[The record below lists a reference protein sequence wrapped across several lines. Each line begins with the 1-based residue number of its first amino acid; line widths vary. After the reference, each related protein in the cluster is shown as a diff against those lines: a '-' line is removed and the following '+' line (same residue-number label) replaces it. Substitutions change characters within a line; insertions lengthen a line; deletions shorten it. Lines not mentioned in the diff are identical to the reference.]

1 MNDTGATYQSPLSG
15 RYASTAM
22 KQVFSSLHVARQW
35 RRLWLW
41 LAESEAEMGLPISEG
56 QLASMRAHLDDVD
69 LADIAVREGELRHD
83 VMAHLHSFGA
93 LAPDAKPIMHW
104 GATSAF
110 IQDNADIL
118 VSRAALSLVK
128 AGLVDAIDKLSKFA
142 REWSDQPCLGYTH
155 FQSAQPTTVGKRATL
170 WVQDFLLDLA
180 DLEYIESTLSFRG
193 VKGTTG
199 TQASFLTLF
208 EGDHEKVRELDR
220 RVVGKAGFERSI
232 AVSGQT
238 ITRKQDARVAAMLSG
253 IAQSASKFGNDMRL
267 LQHLGEIE
275 EPFQT
280 KQIGSSA
287 MPHKRNPM
295 RMERVGALAR
305 FAIATSQNPA
315 YTVATQWL
323 ERTLDDSAN
332 RRLAMSEIFLT
343 VDSILQLVRNVAGG
357 LVVHPKRI
365 EANLRRE
372 LPFLIT
378 ETILM
383 EAVKKGAD
391 RQKLH
396 EKIRV
401 HARAASDALKDGAER
416 NDLLDR
422 LEGDPDFAGVQ
433 ELLTAD
439 GDLLRWCGRAS
450 LQVEEFLADEVD
462 AVVRERSELL
472 GGDAEVRV

>member
-1 MNDTGATYQSPLSG
+1 MREEGDTYQSPLSG
-15 RYASTAM
+15 RYASEAM
-22 KQVFSSLHVARQW
+22 KRIWSPLHVARQW

-41 LAESEAEMGLPISEG
+41 LAESEREMGLPIEEG
-56 QLASMRAHLDDVD
+56 QLESMRAHLDDVD
-69 LADIAVREGELRHD
+69 LADIAEREGELRHD

-93 LAPDAKPIMHW
+93 LCPDARGILHW

-118 VSRAALSLVK
+118 IARDALRLVR
-128 AGLVDAIDKLSKFA
+128 AGLVDAIDKLSRFA
-142 REWSDQPCLGYTH
+142 REWKGQACLGYTH

-180 DLEYIESTLSFRG
+180 DLEYVERTMAFRG

-208 EGDHEKVRELDR
+208 EGDHDKVRALDR
-220 RVVGKAGFERSI
+220 AVGERAGFPRSI
-232 AVSGQT
+232 GVSGQT
-238 ITRKQDARVAAMLSG
+238 ITRKQDARVAGVLAG
-253 IAQSASKFGNDMRL
+253 IAQSAAKFANDMRL
-267 LQHLGEIE
+267 LQHLGEME

-287 MPHKRNPM
+287 MPYKRNPM
-295 RMERVGALAR
+295 RAERIGALAR

-315 YTVATQWL
+315 YTAATQWL

-332 RRLAMSEIFLT
+332 RRLAISELFLT
-343 VDSILQLVRNVAGG
+343 IDSILHLVRNVSDG
-357 LVVHPKRI
+357 LVVYPKRI

-383 EAVKKGAD
+383 EAVKRGAD
-391 RQKLH
+391 RQELH

-401 HARAASDALKDGAER
+401 HARAASDALKEGAAA
-416 NDLLDR
+416 NDLFDR
-422 LEGDPDFAGVQ
+422 LRGDSDFAAVQ
-433 ELLTAD
+433 DLLTTD
-439 GDLLRWCGRAS
+439 GDLVRWCGRAP
-450 LQVEEFLADEVD
+450 LQVDEFLADEVD
-462 AVVRERSELL
+462 PVLSQRADLL

>member
-1 MNDTGATYQSPLSG
+1 MSEEGETYISPLSG
-15 RYASTAM
+15 RYASAAM
-22 KQVFSSLHVARQW
+22 KRIWSPKHVARQW

-41 LAESEAEMGLPISEG
+41 LAESERALGLGIEES
-56 QLASMRAHLDDVD
+56 QLESMREHLDDVD
-69 LADIAVREGELRHD
+69 LADIAEREAELRHD

-93 LAPDAKPIMHW
+93 LCPDAKPILHW

-118 VSRAALSLVK
+118 IVRDSLELVR
-128 AGLVDAIDKLSKFA
+128 AGLVDTIDKLSRFA
-142 REWSDQPCLGYTH
+142 REWKGQACLGYTH
-155 FQSAQPTTVGKRATL
+155 FQSAQPTTVGKRATM
-170 WVQDFLLDLA
+170 WVQDFLLDLV
-180 DLEYIESTLSFRG
+180 DLEFVVDSLQFRG

-208 EGDHEKVRELDR
+208 DDDHGKVRELDKL
-220 RVVGKAGFERSI
+220 VAQAAGFDRSI
-232 AVSGQT
+232 GVSGQT
-238 ITRKQDARVAAMLSG
+238 ITRKQDSRVANVLSG
-253 IAQSASKFGNDMRL
+253 IAQSAAKFANDMRL
-267 LQHLGEIE
+267 LQHLGEME

-287 MPHKRNPM
+287 MPYKRNPM
-295 RMERVGALAR
+295 RAERIGALAR

-315 YTVATQWL
+315 YTASSQWL
-323 ERTLDDSAN
+323 ERSLDDSAN
-332 RRLAMSEIFLT
+332 RRLAMSEICLT
-343 VDSILQLVRNVAGG
+343 IDAILHLVRNVSDG

-391 RQKLH
+391 RQELH

-401 HARAASDALKDGAER
+401 HARAVSDALKEGAER
-416 NDLLDR
+416 NDLFDR
-422 LEGDPDFAGVQ
+422 LGADDDFADVRDLLTTEGDLV
-433 ELLTAD
+433 
-439 GDLLRWCGRAS
+439 RWCGRAP

-462 AVVRERSELL
+462 PVLAARQDLL
-472 GGDAEVRV
+472 GGESEVRV

>member
-1 MNDTGATYQSPLSG
+1 MSKEGETYISPLSG
-15 RYASTAM
+15 RYASVAM
-22 KQVFSSLHVARQW
+22 KKIWSPKHVARLW

-41 LAESEAEMGLPISEG
+41 LAESERALGLGIEES
-56 QLASMRAHLDDVD
+56 QLESMRAHLDDVD
-69 LADIAVREGELRHD
+69 LGDIAEREAELRHD

-93 LAPDAKPIMHW
+93 LCPDAKPILHW
-104 GATSAF
+104 GATSAY

-118 VSRAALSLVK
+118 IIRDALALVR
-128 AGLVDAIDKLSKFA
+128 AGLVDTIDKLARFA
-142 REWSDQPCLGYTH
+142 DEQKSQACLGYTH
-155 FQSAQPTTVGKRATL
+155 FQTAQPTTVGKRATL
-170 WVQDFLLDLA
+170 WVQDFLIDLA
-180 DLEYIESTLSFRG
+180 DLEYVIDTLQFRS

-208 EGDHEKVRELDR
+208 EGDHAKVRELEKLIAQR
-220 RVVGKAGFERSI
+220 AGFDRSV

-238 ITRKQDARVAAMLSG
+238 ITRKQDSRVAGVLSG
-253 IAQSASKFGNDMRL
+253 IAQSAAKFGNDMRL
-267 LQHLGEIE
+267 LQHLGEME

-287 MPHKRNPM
+287 MPYKRNPM
-295 RMERVGALAR
+295 RAERIGALAR

-315 YTVATQWL
+315 YTASAQWL

-332 RRLAMSEIFLT
+332 RRLAMSEMCLT
-343 VDSILQLVRNVAGG
+343 IDAILHLVRNVSDG

-391 RQKLH
+391 RQELH

-416 NDLLDR
+416 NDLFDR
-422 LEGDPDFAGVQ
+422 LGADEDFAGAR
-433 ELLTAD
+433 ELLTTE

-450 LQVEEFLADEVD
+450 VQVDEFLADEVNPVL
-462 AVVRERSELL
+462 AARQELL
-472 GGDAEVRV
+472 GGESEVRV